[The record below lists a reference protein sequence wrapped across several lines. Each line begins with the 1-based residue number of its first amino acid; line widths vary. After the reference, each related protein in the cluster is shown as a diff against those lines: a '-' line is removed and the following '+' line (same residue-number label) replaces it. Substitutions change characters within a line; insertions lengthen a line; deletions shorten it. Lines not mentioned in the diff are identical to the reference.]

1 MRICTRTPSPRI
13 ARWAVLSPDLHWLLA
28 GERLSHWLAH
38 SPAQG
43 RGCCHQLSHCQAPS
57 AASGGCGS
65 AQGALPP
72 PQTWSRLSA
81 DLLRFLLCF
90 PGSPPP
96 PRPPAMCPLTEARRG
111 RRTLK
116 PDGAPTLPPTPLGK
130 LHQKVLRASPPHR
143 ETCAVSNEARASGVL
158 KGDIQG
164 LWTLLI
170 ARPPPPHHH
179 L

>member
-43 RGCCHQLSHCQAPS
+43 QGGCHQLSHCQA
-57 AASGGCGS
+57 ASGGCRS

-81 DLLRFLLCF
+81 DLLWFLLCF
-90 PGSPPP
+90 PGSPTPP
-96 PRPPAMCPLTEARRG
+96 PPPAMYPLTEARRG

-116 PDGAPTLPPTPLGK
+116 PDGAPTLPPHPAGQAAPEGPLLPTGK
-130 LHQKVLRASPPHR
+130 PALFPMRPEPVVCSR
-143 ETCAVSNEARASGVL
+143 V
-158 KGDIQG
+158 
-164 LWTLLI
+164 I
-170 ARPPPPHHH
+170 ARGCGPS
-179 L
+179 